1 MQCIVYTVKEKMLP
15 FFWTATPKNIYIYST
30 FMSVQLVKFY

>member
-15 FFWTATPKNIYIYST
+15 LSWTAPQKNNIYST